1 MSTTNHIL
9 GQRHTIA
16 LAAAADALTSQ
27 HSNSVHALV
36 GFDGFVDVILRPVA
50 TRHSMRTEDFSPIT
64 NIPAF
69 ADRIHAAAGK
79 SAGIE
84 LVTSES
90 RFGGNGPLLASG
102 LASLGAKTTF
112 IGCIASDSNT
122 TQVHPLFTHFAQR
135 CNQVV
140 PIAQPALTHA
150 LEFSDGKIMFNMPDP
165 IQRVS
170 WDTLVHTV
178 GRDTLLKMFDS
189 SSLIGIVNWSIMAG
203 VESILEGLL
212 TDILPALS
220 QSHKKHN
227 RHLFIDL
234 SDPSKRTQQDL
245 SRVLTLLSRINTLIP
260 TTLGLNLNEA
270 ELANAALTATAT
282 SHHNDSTNI
291 ANRSILL
298 ARSIRD
304 FLNLATVVV
313 HPREGAAASTSQ
325 ETLWIDGPF
334 TPSPALST
342 GAGDHFGA
350 GFAFSQS
357 LNLPLDA
364 CLAMAVACSG
374 AYVRDAASPS
384 ATRLANFLRA
394 GW

>member
-1 MSTTNHIL
+1 MSTNNHIL
-9 GQRHTIA
+9 GQRRAIA

-36 GFDGFVDVILRPVA
+36 GFDGFIDVILRPVA

-69 ADRIHAAAGK
+69 AERINAAARK

-102 LASLGAKTTF
+102 LAGLGAKTTF

-122 TQVHPLFTHFAQR
+122 TSVHPLFTHFARR

-178 GRDTLLKMFDS
+178 GRDTLMKMFDS
-189 SSLIGIVNWSIMAG
+189 SSLIAIVNWSIMAG
-203 VESILEGLL
+203 VESILEGLH

-220 QSHKKHN
+220 QSYKKHN
-227 RHLFIDL
+227 RRLFIDL

-245 SRVLTLLSRINTLIP
+245 SGLLTLLSRINTLIP

-270 ELANAALTATAT
+270 ELAKAALPATATARL
-282 SHHNDSTNI
+282 NDTNI
-291 ANRSILL
+291 AERSVLL

-304 FLNLATVVV
+304 SLNLSTVVV
-313 HPREGAAASTSQ
+313 HPREGAAASTSL

-374 AYVRDAASPS
+374 AYVRDAASPT
-384 ATRLANFLRA
+384 ATRLASFLRA

>member
-9 GQRHTIA
+9 GQRRTIA
-16 LAAAADALTSQ
+16 LAAAADALTSP
-27 HSNSVHALV
+27 HSNSIHALV
-36 GFDGFVDVILRPVA
+36 GFDGFIDVILRPVA

-69 ADRIHAAAGK
+69 ADRINAAAGK

-112 IGCIASDSNT
+112 IGCIASDSNP
-122 TQVHPLFTHFAQR
+122 TQVHPLFTQFAQR
-135 CNQVV
+135 CNQVI

-150 LEFSDGKIMFNMPDP
+150 LEFTDGKIMFNMPDP
-165 IQRVS
+165 IQRVT
-170 WDTLVHTV
+170 WDTLVRTV
-178 GRDTLLKMFDS
+178 SRDTLLNIFDS
-189 SSLIGIVNWSIMAG
+189 SSLIAIVNWSIMAG

-220 QSHKKHN
+220 QSNNK
-227 RHLFIDL
+227 RHRRLFIDL

-270 ELANAALTATAT
+270 ELANAALTTPATT
-282 SHHNDSTNI
+282 HHNDSTNI
-291 ANRSILL
+291 ADRSVML
-298 ARSIRD
+298 AKSIRD
-304 FLNLATVVV
+304 SLNLTTVVV
-313 HPREGAAASTSQ
+313 HPREGASASTSLN
-325 ETLWIDGPF
+325 TLWIDGPF
-334 TPSPALST
+334 TQSPALST

-350 GFAFSQS
+350 GFALAQAMH
-357 LNLPLDA
+357 LPLDA

-384 ATRLANFLRA
+384 ATRLASFLRA